1 MPLIQITFAQTGIT
15 RAAVVETS
23 TANVVIVG
31 FLFVMIVLSAL
42 TAMTFLLGAIFSR
55 LASRATE
62 IQKTTLALANPP
74 DANTPAE
81 TLDEEDPAIIAVI
94 AAAVHS
100 VVGDRAHRII
110 SVRSSGPGWAQEGR
124 RQIFSS
130 HRVR

>member
-110 SVRSSGPGWAQEGR
+110 SVRSSGPSWAQEGR